1 VVVAPYR
8 GAAMAGPMLLAGS
21 AVVGVRRGDGA
32 PPHPSCSTH
41 VLHTTSQQPAAREEH
56 PAKLYQTTSQVQPAV
71 AMASILQQTSRLPQP
86 AKAKVVAKSV
96 NTRSR
101 GILGDIKNVK
111 NQDVQN
117 EKNPPTKKLVLA
129 GGKTRMTRQ
138 ASRRLVPVAVEAKED
153 AALASTQ
160 ERVLPPGVVDVDSK
174 DASNPQL
181 CAEYAAEMFAYLK

>member
-1 VVVAPYR
+1 MAVWGHLCIGGAKVAGLAGACRPRCWCTVVVAPYR
-8 GAAMAGPMLLAGS
+8 GAAMAGHRTAGP
-21 AVVGVRRGDGA
+21 AVVGVRRGEGA
-32 PPHPSCSTH
+32 PPHPSCSTY

-117 EKNPPTKKLVLA
+117 EKNPTTKKLVLA

-138 ASRRLVPVAVEAKED
+138 ASR
-153 AALASTQ
+153 
-160 ERVLPPGVVDVDSK
+160 
-174 DASNPQL
+174 
-181 CAEYAAEMFAYLK
+181 